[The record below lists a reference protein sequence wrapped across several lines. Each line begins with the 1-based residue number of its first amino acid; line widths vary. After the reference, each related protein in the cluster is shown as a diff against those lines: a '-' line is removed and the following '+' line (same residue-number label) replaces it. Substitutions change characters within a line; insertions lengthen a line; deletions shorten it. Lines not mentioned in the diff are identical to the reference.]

1 MNTQALFSAHQDVLQ
16 TPLPATVPEQE
27 RLWQELKNRAKGAVG
42 SGQWPD
48 ALHLYNKALEVV
60 DAAVE
65 TAAKGSTAT
74 TTSSSATPFYSSQE
88 QAVLRSNL
96 SLVHSKM
103 HDWDAAV
110 ESARLAVAADASY
123 VKAWWRLSQ
132 AQAGLKNPAGAIH
145 ALEQGL
151 ALEPDNKPFQK
162 ELEKMQQ
169 MKATNMEDAFAAVL
183 GKRTTTKPVVPSSS
197 STAPPA
203 PTTTKTTTTAA
214 AAPSPS
220 QPDVKGLKVS
230 DTDDPTKKSDDGD
243 MKGYKIV
250 NGKKTSYF
258 NNELSPEAAA
268 LIGDI
273 APKKLD
279 TAGTTGTN
287 KDGTAAADGD
297 KATSAWNTAGTW
309 EERDVTAWA
318 IPSLQEQLTQTTYQL
333 PASSP
338 APGATVCVTAAVVTG
353 HASVATVRG
362 KKRFLYEFAVV
373 IDWKLTEHVVA
384 SGSLTFPDVDGTC
397 VLGEPYDCT
406 DFVVRHMDDATMRPV
421 LDAFVYRA
429 GLRDVLHESIDA
441 WVRLFR
447 EKYA

>member
-1 MNTQALFSAHQDVLQ
+1 MNTPALFSAHQDVLQ
-16 TPLPATVPEQE
+16 APIPATAPEQE

-60 DAAVE
+60 DAAIE
-65 TAAKGSTAT
+65 TQGNSTG
-74 TTSSSATPFYSSQE
+74 TSNKSSTFNTCQE

-110 ESARLAVAADASY
+110 ESARQAVAADAAY
-123 VKAWWRLSQ
+123 VKAWWRLAQ
-132 AQAGLKNPAGAIH
+132 AQAGVKNPAGAIH

-151 ALEPDNKPFQK
+151 ALEPDNKAFQK
-162 ELEKMQQ
+162 EMEKMRQ
-169 MKATNMEDAFAAVL
+169 MQAGNAEAAFAAVVQN
-183 GKRTTTKPVVPSSS
+183 RTKTVAPSASPTT
-197 STAPPA
+197 APA
-203 PTTTKTTTTAA
+203 PTATTKAAAA
-214 AAPSPS
+214 AAPSQS
-220 QPDVKGLKVS
+220 QSKAQPDAKGDTTKTKSSS
-230 DTDDPTKKSDDGD
+230 DD

-258 NNELSPEAAA
+258 HNELSGEAAA

-279 TAGTTGTN
+279 TG
-287 KDGTAAADGD
+287 AAATAGASSTDNTSSNVE
-297 KATSAWNTAGTW
+297 KATSAWNKAGTW

-318 IPSLQEQLTQTTYQL
+318 IPSLQEQLTVTTYQL

-338 APGATVCVTAAVVTG
+338 APGATVTVTSAVVKGT
-353 HASVATVRG
+353 ASVATVRG
-362 KKRFLYEFAVV
+362 KKRFLYEFSVV
-373 IDWKLTEHVVA
+373 VDWKVCTTDHPILA
-384 SGSLTFPDVDGTC
+384 SGSLTFPDIDGTC

-406 DFVVRHMDDATMRPV
+406 DFVVRHMDDVTIRPV

-429 GLRDVLHESIDA
+429 GLREALHESIDA
-441 WVRLFR
+441 WVRLFQ
-447 EKYA
+447 ETY

>member
-1 MNTQALFSAHQDVLQ
+1 MNTPALFSAHQDVLQ
-16 TPLPATVPEQE
+16 APIPATVPEQE

-60 DAAVE
+60 DAAIE
-65 TAAKGSTAT
+65 ATAQGTSTAT
-74 TTSSSATPFYSSQE
+74 SSATAFHSSQE

-103 HDWDAAV
+103 HDWDAAE
-110 ESARLAVAADASY
+110 ESARQAVAADASY
-123 VKAWWRLSQ
+123 VKAWWRLAQ
-132 AQAGLKNPAGAIH
+132 AQAGLKNPEGAIH
-145 ALEQGL
+145 ALTQGL
-151 ALEPDNKPFQK
+151 ALEPDNKAFQK
-162 ELEKMQQ
+162 ELEKMQNMQ
-169 MKATNMEDAFAAVL
+169 ATGAEAAFAAVL
-183 GKRTTTKPVVPSSS
+183 EKRTKPASTTTS
-197 STAPPA
+197 AA
-203 PTTTKTTTTAA
+203 PTTKVAA

-220 QPDVKGLKVS
+220 QPDVKGGMKSVS
-230 DTDDPTKKSDDGD
+230 TSDESTTKSDD